1 MKVYIALADA
11 GGGYVWNTKEGINAM
26 KIYLAGAATGNNNA
40 IWRANKK
47 TPKEAMKIFL
57 AGTKGHQYC
66 IQDIQTEQEQ
76 KDMKVY
82 MAAYSTPF
90 GGDSAREA
98 EKQMRKENT
107 QNICVLESF
116 YYMQDWMKPYIREH
130 WDFLLDSGAFT
141 FMGNN
146 DTNEIDWN
154 AYLTKYIDFINEMD
168 IDHFLELDIDSVVGI
183 KKVEELRARLEKETG
198 KKSIPVWH
206 PSRSLNYYHKMVEDY
221 DYVALSLSGKYTSR
235 WIRNSGGL
243 NVISKLLDIAKKQ
256 NCKVHGLGYTK
267 LNHLPKL
274 KFHSV
279 DSTAWIYG
287 NRGGYL
293 YQFNG
298 KSIDKINKP
307 KGKRLKSRAVAIHNF
322 KEWVKFQKYAI
333 NNL

>member
-1 MKVYIALADA
+1 MLE
-11 GGGYVWNTKEGINAM
+11 GGYVWNTKEGINAM
-26 KIYLAGAATGNNNA
+26 KI
-40 IWRANKK
+40 
-47 TPKEAMKIFL
+47 FL
-57 AGTKGHQYC
+57 AGTNSRPYIH
-66 IQDIQTEQEQ
+66 TEQE
-76 KDMKVY
+76 
-82 MAAYSTPF
+82 
-90 GGDSAREA
+90 
-98 EKQMRKENT
+98 

-116 YYMQDWMKPYIREH
+116 YYMQDWMKPYIRKH

-146 DTNEIDWN
+146 DTNTIDWN

-298 KSIDKINKP
+298 KSIDKINNP

>member
-1 MKVYIALADA
+1 MKVYIALANA

-26 KIYLAGAATGNNNA
+26 KIYLAGAATGNNNT

-66 IQDIQTEQEQ
+66 IQDIQTEQE
-76 KDMKVY
+76 
-82 MAAYSTPF
+82 
-90 GGDSAREA
+90 
-98 EKQMRKENT
+98 

>member
-1 MKVYIALADA
+1 MKVYIALANA

-66 IQDIQTEQEQ
+66 IQDIQTEQE
-76 KDMKVY
+76 
-82 MAAYSTPF
+82 
-90 GGDSAREA
+90 
-98 EKQMRKENT
+98 

-298 KSIDKINKP
+298 KSIDKINNP

>member
-1 MKVYIALADA
+1 MKVYMALANA

-26 KIYLAGAATGNNNA
+26 KIFLAGPHGNIQDTWKEHQDNP
-40 IWRANKK
+40 
-47 TPKEAMKIFL
+47 TEAMKIFL
-57 AGTKGHQYC
+57 AGAQGWGKYAHDDY
-66 IQDIQTEQEQ
+66 Q
-76 KDMKVY
+76 KDMKIY
-82 MAAYSTPF
+82 MA
-90 GGDSAREA
+90 GGWAHKGA
-98 EKQMRKENT
+98 EIERAGLNAQK
-107 QNICVLESF
+107 ICVLESF
-116 YYMQDWMKPYIREH
+116 YYMQDWMKPYIRDY

-146 DTNEIDWN
+146 DTDEIDWD
-154 AYLTKYIDFINEMD
+154 AYLTRYIDFINEMD
-168 IDHFLELDIDSVVGI
+168 IDNFFELDIDSVVGL
-183 KKVEELRARLEKETG
+183 KRVEELRARLEKETG

-206 PSRSLNYYHKMVEDY
+206 PSRGLDYYHKMVKDY
-221 DYVALSLSGKYTSR
+221 DYVALSLSGKYTSS

-243 NVISKLLDIAKKQ
+243 SVISKLLDIAKKE

-307 KGKRLKSRAVAIHNF
+307 KGTKLKSRAVAIHNF
-322 KEWVKFQKYAI
+322 KEWVKFQRYAL